1 MSYKKLSELVHLV
14 DIKNTDC
21 KVTRVIGV
29 SITKNF
35 IPSVA
40 NLNGVDL
47 TKYNLIKKNQFACKL
62 MSVGRDLQ
70 LPIDLYKEDDLAL
83 ISSAYYVFEVKDENE
98 ILPDYLN
105 MWFRR
110 KETDRWVGYISGGD
124 VRGGISWDMFL
135 EMDVNVPSIEKQREI
150 VAQYQAVE
158 NKIKV
163 NEQIC
168 EKLEATAQT
177 LYKQW
182 FVDFEFPCLPS
193 GYRPH
198 GQVNQNLPIDEYI
211 TKIGSVCTYSRVGGL
226 PVSDGK
232 TWFVYLILCENDS
245 VYKGMTNDLYRRF
258 YEHYMGE
265 GAEWTKLNKPLKV
278 IHWESFA
285 TKEEA
290 AKREKDLKTGY
301 GRTWISRQIEKA
313 GGITQLKTSLA
324 APQTELRTAGKMV
337 YNQELE
343 KEIPEGWEVKK
354 INSIAK
360 VKHGYAFLGE
370 DFSEVETEKVL
381 VSPGN
386 FKISGGFNFEKNKF
400 YLGQINKNYILKKN
414 DLIVNMTDLSKAGDT
429 LGNTAFI
436 PNISFKILLHNQRVG
451 LFCFDE
457 HFYNYYVYLLTQ
469 SKEYKHYI
477 LGTATGT
484 TVRHTSP
491 DRICDYDFIKPNM
504 DILVTFNKIIEPIMN
519 KIGLQISIKYK
530 LTQLQS
536 LLLSRLA
543 TLEGR

>member
-1 MSYKKLSELVHLV
+1 MSYKKLGDYIELIDDRNKGLL
-14 DIKNTDC
+14 DYPLL
-21 KVTRVIGV
+21 GV
-29 SITKNF
+29 SVQKCF
-35 IPSVA
+35 IPSIA
-40 NLNGVDL
+40 NTVGTDFS
-47 TKYNLIKKNQFACKL
+47 KYKIL
-62 MSVGRDLQ
+62 S
-70 LPIDLYKEDDLAL
+70 
-83 ISSAYYVFEVKDENE
+83 ENE
-98 ILPDYLN
+98 FTYIPDTSRRGDKIGVALLKDYEKALVSQAYTTFRISDINKLLPEYLM
-105 MWFRR
+105 MWFTRP
-110 KETDRWVGYISGGD
+110 EFDRYARYHSIGS
-124 VRGGISWDMFL
+124 VREVFDWEDMCNVEL
-135 EMDVNVPSIEKQREI
+135 PVPSIEKQHEI

-168 EKLEATAQT
+168 EKLEATAQA

-198 GQVNQNLPIDEYI
+198 GQVNQNLSIDEYI
-211 TKIGSVCTYSRVGGL
+211 TKIGSVCTYSKVGGL

-245 VYKGMTNDLYRRF
+245 VYKGITNDLYRRF

-343 KEIPEGWEVKK
+343 KEIPEGWEVKSFTDTIK
-354 INSIAK
+354 LTGGGTPSTDVQEYWNGTIPFFTPADIQKSYYSIETIKSITELGLKESSTKLYPKDTVFITARGT
-360 VKHGYAFLGE
+360 VGAIGLASRDMAMNQSCYAIKNNLPYYTHQKTLDVIEKLKGE
-370 DFSEVETEKVL
+370 AVGAVFS
-381 VSPGN
+381 
-386 FKISGGFNFEKNKF
+386 
-400 YLGQINKNYILKKN
+400 
-414 DLIVNMTDLSKAGDT
+414 A
-429 LGNTAFI
+429 
-436 PNISFKILLHNQRVG
+436 
-451 LFCFDE
+451 
-457 HFYNYYVYLLTQ
+457 
-469 SKEYKHYI
+469 
-477 LGTATGT
+477 
-484 TVRHTSP
+484 
-491 DRICDYDFIKPNM
+491 
-504 DILVTFNKIIEPIMN
+504 LVTKDFEQQIILEPNESIKLNFNN
-519 KIGLQISIKYK
+519 SIKYLYDLLLNKSQENQK

-543 TLEGR
+543 TLEG

>member
-1 MSYKKLSELVHLV
+1 MSYKRLGDYIIE
-14 DIKNTDC
+14 
-21 KVTRVIGV
+21 KVEFNEGNKYDLLQGV
-29 SITKNF
+29 SNNKYFQKAKTNTI
-35 IPSVA
+35 
-40 NLNGVDL
+40 GVDL
-47 TKYNLIKKNQFACKL
+47 SKYRVAHHNQFVFNRATTRNGDKI
-62 MSVGRDLQ
+62 S
-70 LPIDLYKEDDLAL
+70 IAL
-83 ISSAYYVFEVKDENE
+83 RKGESCIVSPSYRIFEVKDENV
-98 ILPDYLN
+98 LNPDYLL
-105 MWFRR
+105 MWFKRP
-110 KETDRWVGYISGGD
+110 EFDRYARFKSHGSAHEFF
-124 VRGGISWDMFL
+124 DME
-135 EMDVNVPSIEKQREI
+135 EMNEVELPIPSIEKQREI
-150 VAQYQAVE
+150 VAQYQAIE

-245 VYKGMTNDLYRRF
+245 VYKGITNDLYRRF

-313 GGITQLKTSLA
+313 GGITQLKTSLP

-543 TLEGR
+543 RLEGN